1 MSELPHVAVVIL
13 NYNGRDYLERF
24 LPSVKTTDYPNL
36 SIHVADNASTD
47 GSVAFL
53 KAFHPDVD
61 ILLNPVNEGF
71 AKGYNSAIA
80 KVDAEICVLLNSD
93 VEVVPGWIRPVVD
106 LFLSDPGI
114 AACQP
119 KILDWN
125 RRDRFEYAGGAGG
138 YIDRYGYPFC
148 RGRIFDVCEKDTG
161 QYDDSRPVFWATGAA
176 MFVRTAVFR
185 EMQGFDPFFFAH
197 QEEIDLCWRMQHAG
211 YTVWVCP
218 RSVVYHVGG
227 GTLPQSN
234 PRKTFLN
241 FRNNLIMLW
250 KNLGDWERLWKIP
263 FRLALDAISAWKNL
277 FSGQKGY
284 FMAVVK
290 AHVGFVGWLFLRRRE
305 SPFPPR
311 KRRDLQGLF
320 AGNVIW
326 KHFGR
331 GMDRF
336 SEILD
341 GKG

>member
-1 MSELPHVAVVIL
+1 MSELPPVAVVIL

-24 LPSVKTTDYPNL
+24 LPSVKKSDYPNL
-36 SIHVADNASTD
+36 SIYVADNASKD
-47 GSVAFL
+47 DSVAFL
-53 KAFHPDVD
+53 RAAHPDVG

-80 KVDAEICVLLNSD
+80 RVDAEICVLLNSD
-93 VEVVPGWIRPVVD
+93 VEVDPGWIRPVVE
-106 LFLSDPGI
+106 LFLSDHSI

-125 RRDRFEYAGGAGG
+125 RRDSFEYAGGAGG

-148 RGRIFDVCEKDTG
+148 RGRIFDFCEKDTG
-161 QYDDSRPVFWATGAA
+161 QYDDARPVFWATGAA
-176 MFVRTAVFR
+176 MFVRTRVFR
-185 EMQGFDPFFFAH
+185 EMGGFDPFFFAH

-211 YTVWVCP
+211 YTVWACP
-218 RSVVYHVGG
+218 KSVVYHVGG
-227 GTLPQSN
+227 GTLPQNN

-250 KNLGDWERLWKIP
+250 KNLGIWERLWKIP
-263 FRLALDAISAWKNL
+263 FRFALDALSAWKNL
-277 FSGQKGY
+277 LSGQKGY

-290 AHVGFVGWLFLRRRE
+290 AHAGFFEWLIMRRGE
-305 SPFPPR
+305 SPFPAVKR
-311 KRRDLQGLF
+311 KNLHGMY

-326 KHFGR
+326 MHFGR
-331 GMDRF
+331 GKDRF
-336 SEILD
+336 SEILV